1 MTSTISNNTDAARE
15 IVTSRQIHAPREL
28 VWRVWTD
35 PTHATKWW
43 GPHGFRTTTSEHD
56 LRNGGTW
63 RFVMHGPDGID
74 YPNRVVFLDI
84 EEPNYLNYKHVGE
97 GDFAHIL
104 FEAVVTFE
112 SRHGGTFL
120 TLRTTFPT
128 AQERDYVVETHG
140 AIEGAKNTLER
151 FEAVVKE
158 ISGR

>member
-1 MTSTISNNTDAARE
+1 
-15 IVTSRQIHAPREL
+15 
-28 VWRVWTD
+28 
-35 PTHATKWW
+35 
-43 GPHGFRTTTSEHD
+43 
-56 LRNGGTW
+56 
-63 RFVMHGPDGID
+63 MHGPDGID